1 MSRPQDFDQ
10 DTKVAALLRQKFRCA
25 SCGTK
30 ILWIGKVGRAGHKYG
45 ERAHAH
51 HRKPIKMGGTNFIGN
66 CVIICESCH
75 YSVHEGGNYRYGK
88 VYGRKKDF
96 AYLNG

>member
-1 MSRPQDFDQ
+1 MNRPEDFDEK
-10 DTKVAALLRQKFRCA
+10 TKKVALKRQNFRCA
-25 SCGTK
+25 CCKENILAIGTS
-30 ILWIGKVGRAGHKYG
+30 GRSAHKYG

-75 YSVHEGGNYRYGK
+75 YSVHEGGNYKYGK

-96 AYLNG
+96 THFNG